1 MGKVAFDVLEMKRV
15 QREYYNEQYNK
26 ALNIVKPGD
35 DFAET
40 LFKLFE
46 QMRLLNDDMGNHLSI
61 QDTKRDHIKDLESRL
76 LKEEDYRKF
85 LDYVQKEDD
94 KLYELSSKFA

>member
-1 MGKVAFDVLEMKRV
+1 MGKVAFDVLEMKRT
-15 QREYYNEQYNK
+15 QREYYNEQFNK

-46 QMRLLNDDMGNHLSI
+46 
-61 QDTKRDHIKDLESRL
+61 
-76 LKEEDYRKF
+76 
-85 LDYVQKEDD
+85 
-94 KLYELSSKFA
+94 